1 MFENNSTFK
10 SNLLEETVS
19 DILKNEIIELQ
30 LKIF

>member
-1 MFENNSTFK
+1 MLENNSTFK

-19 DILKNEIIELQ
+19 DIMKYEIIELQ

>member
-1 MFENNSTFK
+1 MLENNSTFK